1 MNGNTVRVQ
10 LSIDSRPRREKS
22 LWNGRRRGGEE
33 GGEIK
38 GANCGIIVW
47 SSSSKNFDRNFG
59 HFKLNLHASRRKRE
73 DESKNS
79 RKSVTKRV

>member
-10 LSIDSRPRREKS
+10 LSIDSRPRRKKPEE
-22 LWNGRRRGGEE
+22 RVEE
-33 GGEIK
+33 GKGEIK
-38 GANCGIIVW
+38 GANCGIIVR

-59 HFKLNLHASRRKRE
+59 HFKLNLHASRVSE

>member
-10 LSIDSRPRREKS
+10 LSIDSRPRRKKPEE
-22 LWNGRRRGGEE
+22 RVEE
-33 GGEIK
+33 GKGRGEIK

-59 HFKLNLHASRRKRE
+59 HFKLNLHASRVSE